1 MIARSQGDVDLLEF
15 LTWVQ
20 HMAATP
26 TGVSASMVWFYKEQ
40 AAQGNSAAILNL
52 AICNLSGVGMLQNAE
67 EGVRLLKDAAGRG
80 NAMAVRGGGSTQS
93 HTRTRADLLCSA
105 SPDTA
110 RRECRRLC
118 LTRLV
123 SGCTLCC
130 CCRRTLSVCAFGWGK
145 VRLWTWKRQRY
156 GLLSQQ
162 TRVWLWQLRA
172 SSCSYRSR
180 PGRLEYSRCYNR
192 TTMEKAS

>member
-110 RRECRRLC
+110 WRECRRLC

-130 CCRRTLSVCAFGWGK
+130 CCCCCGQAHSLGLCLWLGEGTLVDLEESK
-145 VRLWTWKRQRY
+145 VWLAKSADQ
-156 GLLSQQ
+156 GVVMAAESLELLIQEQ
-162 TRVWLWQLRA
+162 ARETRV
-172 SSCSYRSR
+172 
-180 PGRLEYSRCYNR
+180 
-192 TTMEKAS
+192 

>member
-123 SGCTLCC
+123 SGCTHSL
-130 CCRRTLSVCAFGWGK
+130 LLLL
-145 VRLWTWKRQRY
+145 LWA
-156 GLLSQQ
+156 GAL
-162 TRVWLWQLRA
+162 
-172 SSCSYRSR
+172 SR
-180 PGRLEYSRCYNR
+180 PVPLAGGRYACGLGRGKGMAC
-192 TTMEKAS
+192 

>member
-80 NAMAVRGGGSTQS
+80 NAMAVRGGGSTQLRTRSQS

-105 SPDTA
+105 SRDTA

-130 CCRRTLSVCAFGWGK
+130 CGQAHSLGLCLWMGEGTLVDLEEAK
-145 VRLWTWKRQRY
+145 VWLAKSADQ
-156 GLLSQQ
+156 GVVMAAESLELLIQEQ
-162 TRVWLWQLRA
+162 ARETRV
-172 SSCSYRSR
+172 
-180 PGRLEYSRCYNR
+180 
-192 TTMEKAS
+192 